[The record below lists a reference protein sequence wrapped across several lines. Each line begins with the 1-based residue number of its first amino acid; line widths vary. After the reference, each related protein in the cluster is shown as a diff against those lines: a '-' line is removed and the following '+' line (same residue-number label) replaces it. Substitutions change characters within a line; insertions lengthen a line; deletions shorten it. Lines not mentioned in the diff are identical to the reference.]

1 MNNIDKYIKFIKDYL
16 TEYFKLI
23 VKDKYKKIV
32 YNEMLNTYI
41 DIRYFN
47 KYDKKYKQIEK
58 NIEYYIQE
66 NLRTLIEEDNKLVKN
81 VNELYYFFWYLLYLD
96 NTLEYDNLDKLI
108 DKIIIDRKE
117 KLGLND
123 DITKELKSL
132 VKESEKKKNNFFNE
146 YLSDTF
152 NLELKSTNIKNV
164 YNVLLSY
171 NIKFPKIYS
180 SYSINRVFKSDII
193 SEDMCFIEYN
203 LISKIVLDNIINK
216 EYNKEYLVDFPF
228 IITSKKEKTNRLLN
242 IITNDLIRE
251 NVIIKVTYEYYT
263 KYKSFISDLIKDGVK
278 FAVIIDDTFDYEESS
293 IIWLNIFTYIIT
305 NKDDVISF
313 DKNKVIFKERM

>member
-117 KLGLND
+117 KLDLND

-203 LISKIVLDNIINK
+203 MISKVVLDNIINK

-305 NKDDVISF
+305 NKDDVTSF
-313 DKNKVIFKERM
+313 DKNKVIFKERL

>member
-132 VKESEKKKNNFFNE
+132 VKECERKKNNFFNE

-203 LISKIVLDNIINK
+203 MISKIVLDNIINK

-263 KYKSFISDLIKDGVK
+263 KYKNFISDLIKDGVK

-305 NKDDVISF
+305 NKDDVTSF

>member
-117 KLGLND
+117 KLDLND

-146 YLSDTF
+146 YLSDIF

-203 LISKIVLDNIINK
+203 LISKIVLDNILNK
-216 EYNKEYLVDFPF
+216 EYLKEYLVDFPF

-242 IITNDLIRE
+242 IISNDLIRE

-305 NKDDVISF
+305 NKDDVTSF

>member
-203 LISKIVLDNIINK
+203 MISKIVLDNIINK

-305 NKDDVISF
+305 NKDDVTSF
-313 DKNKVIFKERM
+313 DKNKVIFKERL

>member
-117 KLGLND
+117 KLDLND
-123 DITKELKSL
+123 DITKELKGL

-164 YNVLLSY
+164 YNVLFSY

-305 NKDDVISF
+305 NKEDVTSF

>member
-23 VKDKYKKIV
+23 VKDKYKRIV

-203 LISKIVLDNIINK
+203 MISKIVLDNIINK

-305 NKDDVISF
+305 NKDDVTSF
-313 DKNKVIFKERM
+313 DKNKVIFKERL

>member
-117 KLGLND
+117 KLDLND

-132 VKESEKKKNNFFNE
+132 VKESEKKKNNFF
-146 YLSDTF
+146 
-152 NLELKSTNIKNV
+152 
-164 YNVLLSY
+164 
-171 NIKFPKIYS
+171 
-180 SYSINRVFKSDII
+180 
-193 SEDMCFIEYN
+193 
-203 LISKIVLDNIINK
+203 
-216 EYNKEYLVDFPF
+216 
-228 IITSKKEKTNRLLN
+228 
-242 IITNDLIRE
+242 
-251 NVIIKVTYEYYT
+251 
-263 KYKSFISDLIKDGVK
+263 
-278 FAVIIDDTFDYEESS
+278 
-293 IIWLNIFTYIIT
+293 
-305 NKDDVISF
+305 
-313 DKNKVIFKERM
+313 

>member
-23 VKDKYKKIV
+23 VKDKYKIIV

-117 KLGLND
+117 KLDLND

-203 LISKIVLDNIINK
+203 MISKVVLDNIINK

-305 NKDDVISF
+305 NKEDVTSF

>member
-117 KLGLND
+117 KLDLND
-123 DITKELKSL
+123 DITKELKSI

-203 LISKIVLDNIINK
+203 MISKIVLDNIINK

-305 NKDDVISF
+305 NKDDVTSF

>member
-117 KLGLND
+117 KLDLND
-123 DITKELKSL
+123 DITKELKGL

-193 SEDMCFIEYN
+193 SEDMCFIEYS
-203 LISKIVLDNIINK
+203 LISKIVLDNILNK
-216 EYNKEYLVDFPF
+216 EYLKEYLVDFPF

-305 NKDDVISF
+305 NKDDVTSF

>member
-23 VKDKYKKIV
+23 VKDKYKRIV

-117 KLGLND
+117 KLDLND
-123 DITKELKSL
+123 DITKELKGL

-203 LISKIVLDNIINK
+203 LISKIVLDNILNK
-216 EYNKEYLVDFPF
+216 EYLKEYLVDFPF

-305 NKDDVISF
+305 NKDDVTSF

>member
-117 KLGLND
+117 KLDLND

>member
-23 VKDKYKKIV
+23 VKDKYKKNV

-117 KLGLND
+117 KLNLND

-193 SEDMCFIEYN
+193 SEDMCFIEYS
-203 LISKIVLDNIINK
+203 LISKIVLDNILNK
-216 EYNKEYLVDFPF
+216 EYLKEYLVDFPF

-305 NKDDVISF
+305 NKDDVTSF

>member
-23 VKDKYKKIV
+23 VKDKYKKNV

-117 KLGLND
+117 KLDLND

-203 LISKIVLDNIINK
+203 LISKIVLDNILNK
-216 EYNKEYLVDFPF
+216 EYLKEYLVDFPF

-305 NKDDVISF
+305 TKDDVTSF

>member
-23 VKDKYKKIV
+23 VKDKYKRIV

-41 DIRYFN
+41 DIRYYN

-203 LISKIVLDNIINK
+203 MISKVVLDNIIDK

-305 NKDDVISF
+305 NKEDVTSF

>member
-23 VKDKYKKIV
+23 VKDKYKRIV

-117 KLGLND
+117 KLDLND
-123 DITKELKSL
+123 DITKELKGL
-132 VKESEKKKNNFFNE
+132 VKESEKKKNIFFNE

-203 LISKIVLDNIINK
+203 MISKIVLDNIINK

-305 NKDDVISF
+305 NKDDVTSF

>member
-117 KLGLND
+117 KLDLND
-123 DITKELKSL
+123 DITKELKGL

-152 NLELKSTNIKNV
+152 NLELKSINIKNV
-164 YNVLLSY
+164 YNVLFSY

-305 NKDDVISF
+305 NKDDVTSF

>member
-117 KLGLND
+117 KLNLND

-305 NKDDVISF
+305 NKDDATSF

>member
-117 KLGLND
+117 KLDLND

-216 EYNKEYLVDFPF
+216 EYNKECLVDFPF

-305 NKDDVISF
+305 NKDDVTSF

>member
-203 LISKIVLDNIINK
+203 MISKIVLDNIINK

-278 FAVIIDDTFDYEESS
+278 FVVIIDDTFDYEESS

-305 NKDDVISF
+305 NKEDVTSF

>member
-117 KLGLND
+117 KLDLND

-193 SEDMCFIEYN
+193 SEDMCFIEYS
-203 LISKIVLDNIINK
+203 LISKIVLDNILNK
-216 EYNKEYLVDFPF
+216 EYLKEYLVDFPF

-305 NKDDVISF
+305 NKDDVTSF

>member
-117 KLGLND
+117 KLDLND

-203 LISKIVLDNIINK
+203 MISKVVLDNIINK

-251 NVIIKVTYEYYT
+251 IVIIKVTYEYYT

-305 NKDDVISF
+305 NKEDVTSF

>member
-117 KLGLND
+117 KLNLND

-203 LISKIVLDNIINK
+203 MISKIVLDNIINK

-305 NKDDVISF
+305 NKDDVTSF

>member
-23 VKDKYKKIV
+23 VKDKYKRIV

-117 KLGLND
+117 KLDLND

-216 EYNKEYLVDFPF
+216 EYNKECLVDFPF

-305 NKDDVISF
+305 NKDDVTSF

>member
-23 VKDKYKKIV
+23 VKDKYKRIV

-132 VKESEKKKNNFFNE
+132 VKECEKKKNNFFNE

-203 LISKIVLDNIINK
+203 MISKVVLDNIINK

-305 NKDDVISF
+305 NKEDVTSF

>member
-23 VKDKYKKIV
+23 VKDKYKRIV

-117 KLGLND
+117 KLDLND
-123 DITKELKSL
+123 DITKELKGL

-164 YNVLLSY
+164 YNVLFSY

-305 NKDDVISF
+305 NKDDVTSF

>member
-117 KLGLND
+117 KLDLND

-203 LISKIVLDNIINK
+203 MISKIVLDNIINK

-278 FAVIIDDTFDYEESS
+278 FAVIIEDTFDYEESS

-305 NKDDVISF
+305 NKEDVTSF

>member
-23 VKDKYKKIV
+23 VKDKYKRIV

-117 KLGLND
+117 KLDLND

-242 IITNDLIRE
+242 IITNDLVRE

-305 NKDDVISF
+305 NKDDVTSF

>member
-32 YNEMLNTYI
+32 YNVMLNTYI

-117 KLGLND
+117 KLDLND

-305 NKDDVISF
+305 NKEDVTSF

>member
-117 KLGLND
+117 KLDLND

-146 YLSDTF
+146 YLSDIF

-203 LISKIVLDNIINK
+203 LISKIVLDNILNK
-216 EYNKEYLVDFPF
+216 EYLKEYLVDFPF

-242 IITNDLIRE
+242 IITNDLVRE

-305 NKDDVISF
+305 NKDDVTSF

>member
-23 VKDKYKKIV
+23 VKDKYKRIV

-41 DIRYFN
+41 DIRYYN

-117 KLGLND
+117 KLDLND

-203 LISKIVLDNIINK
+203 MISKIVLDNIINK

-305 NKDDVISF
+305 NKEDVTSF

>member
-132 VKESEKKKNNFFNE
+132 VKESEKKKNDFFNE

-203 LISKIVLDNIINK
+203 LISKIVLDNILNK
-216 EYNKEYLVDFPF
+216 EYLKEYLVDFPF

-242 IITNDLIRE
+242 IITNDLIKE

-263 KYKSFISDLIKDGVK
+263 KYKSFISDLIKNGVK

-305 NKDDVISF
+305 NKDDVTSF

>member
-117 KLGLND
+117 KLNLND

-152 NLELKSTNIKNV
+152 YLELKSTNIKNV

-203 LISKIVLDNIINK
+203 LISKIVLDNILNK
-216 EYNKEYLVDFPF
+216 EYLKEYLVDFPF

-305 NKDDVISF
+305 NKDDVTSF

>member
-1 MNNIDKYIKFIKDYL
+1 
-16 TEYFKLI
+16 
-23 VKDKYKKIV
+23 
-32 YNEMLNTYI
+32 MLNTYI

-117 KLGLND
+117 KLDLND

-203 LISKIVLDNIINK
+203 MISKVVLDNIINK

-305 NKDDVISF
+305 NKEDVTSF

>member
-117 KLGLND
+117 KLDLND

-203 LISKIVLDNIINK
+203 LISKIVLDNILNK
-216 EYNKEYLVDFPF
+216 EYLKEYLVDFPF

-242 IITNDLIRE
+242 IITNDLVRE

-305 NKDDVISF
+305 NKDDVTSF

>member
-23 VKDKYKKIV
+23 VKDKYKRIV

-117 KLGLND
+117 KLDLND

-203 LISKIVLDNIINK
+203 MISKIVLDNIINK

-242 IITNDLIRE
+242 KITNDLIRE

-305 NKDDVISF
+305 NKDDVTSF

>member
-23 VKDKYKKIV
+23 VKDKYKRIV

-117 KLGLND
+117 KLDLND

-203 LISKIVLDNIINK
+203 MISKIVLDNIINK
-216 EYNKEYLVDFPF
+216 EYNKECLVDFPF

-305 NKDDVISF
+305 NKDDVTSF

>member
-23 VKDKYKKIV
+23 VKDKYKKNV

-117 KLGLND
+117 KLDLND

-203 LISKIVLDNIINK
+203 LISKIVLDNILNK
-216 EYNKEYLVDFPF
+216 EYLKEYLVDFPF

>member
-117 KLGLND
+117 KLDLND

-146 YLSDTF
+146 YLSDIF

-203 LISKIVLDNIINK
+203 LISKIVLDNILNK
-216 EYNKEYLVDFPF
+216 EYLKEYLVDFPF

-305 NKDDVISF
+305 NKDDVTSF